1 MLTPVDGVRQPY
13 NNALEVGLI
22 QEHTFQ
28 LRDLVAGHLALD
40 LVNTVTARNAEPVD
54 WLTGYPRLLQWASL
68 TGEFDPGVLQ
78 ALDRRS
84 AGAPDTAAAAL
95 DATREL
101 REAVHDVTT
110 AIIRHDAPPADGL
123 RRIERTW
130 KDAVSVA
137 ELTLVA
143 GSARL
148 QLTVDRSGLAYL
160 HHELALRSVEL
171 LQTLPLARTRICP
184 GPRCGWLFIDHSRG
198 GQRRWCDM
206 ATCGNA
212 AKSTRHYQRRR
223 RPIR

>member
-1 MLTPVDGVRQPY
+1 M
-13 NNALEVGLI
+13 I

-28 LRDLVAGHLALD
+28 PRDLVAGHLALD
-40 LVNTVTARNAEPVD
+40 LVNTVTARNAEPAD
-54 WLTGYPRLLQWASL
+54 WLTGYPQLLHWAGL
-68 TGEFDPGVLQ
+68 TGEFDPDSLRELG
-78 ALDRRS
+78 RRS
-84 AGAPDTAAAAL
+84 ADAPDAASAAL
-95 DATREL
+95 DVTREL

-110 AIIRHDAPPADGL
+110 AIIRNEPPPADRL
-123 RRIERTW
+123 RRIERAW
-130 KDAVSVA
+130 KDAVSNA
-137 ELTLVA
+137 ELTLGA
-143 GSARL
+143 GRARL

-160 HHELALRSVEL
+160 NHELALRSVEL
-171 LQTLPLARTRICP
+171 LQALPLTRTRICP

>member
-1 MLTPVDGVRQPY
+1 M
-13 NNALEVGLI
+13 I

-28 LRDLVAGHLALD
+28 PRDLVAGHLALD
-40 LVNTVTARNAEPVD
+40 LVNTVTDRNAEPVD
-54 WLTGYPRLLQWASL
+54 WLTGYPRLWQWASL
-68 TGEFDPGVLQ
+68 TGEFDPGALR

-84 AGAPDTAAAAL
+84 ADAPDTAAAAL
-95 DATREL
+95 HATREL

-123 RRIERTW
+123 RRIEQTW

-171 LQTLPLARTRICP
+171 LQTLPLARTRTCP

-212 AKSTRHYQRRR
+212 VKSTRHYQGRR

>member
-1 MLTPVDGVRQPY
+1 MLTPVDGFRQPD
-13 NNALEVGLI
+13 NNALGVGLI

-28 LRDLVAGHLALD
+28 PRDLVAGHLALD

-68 TGEFDPGVLQ
+68 TGEFDPGALR

-84 AGAPDTAAAAL
+84 ASAPDTAAAAL
-95 DATREL
+95 HATWEL

-130 KDAVSVA
+130 KDAASVA

>member
-1 MLTPVDGVRQPY
+1 MLTPVDGFRQPD
-13 NNALEVGLI
+13 NNVLEVGLI

-28 LRDLVAGHLALD
+28 PRDLVAGHLALD

-68 TGEFDPGVLQ
+68 TGEFDPGALR
-78 ALDRRS
+78 ALDRLS
-84 AGAPDTAAAAL
+84 AGAPDIAAAAL
-95 DATREL
+95 HATREL

-148 QLTVDRSGLAYL
+148 QLTVDRSGLAYP

>member
-1 MLTPVDGVRQPY
+1 MLTPVDRFRQPD
-13 NNALEVGLI
+13 NNVLEVGLI

-28 LRDLVAGHLALD
+28 PRDLVAGHLTLD

-54 WLTGYPRLLQWASL
+54 RLTGYPRLLQWASL
-68 TGEFDPGVLQ
+68 TGGFDPGALR

-95 DATREL
+95 HATREL

-130 KDAVSVA
+130 KDAVSDA

-171 LQTLPLARTRICP
+171 LQTLPPARTRICP

>member
-1 MLTPVDGVRQPY
+1 
-13 NNALEVGLI
+13 LI
-22 QEHTFQ
+22 REHTFQ
-28 LRDLVAGHLALD
+28 PRDLVAGHLALD

-68 TGEFDPGVLQ
+68 TGEFDPGALR

-84 AGAPDTAAAAL
+84 AGAPDSAAAAL
-95 DATREL
+95 HATREL

-110 AIIRHDAPPADGL
+110 AIIRRDAPPADGL

-130 KDAVSVA
+130 KDAVSDA

>member
-1 MLTPVDGVRQPY
+1 MLTLVDRLRQPD
-13 NNALEVGLI
+13 NNVLEVGLI

-28 LRDLVAGHLALD
+28 PRDLVAGHLALD

-68 TGEFDPGVLQ
+68 TGEFDPGALQ

-84 AGAPDTAAAAL
+84 AAAPDAAATAL
-95 DATREL
+95 HATREL

-110 AIIRHDAPPADGL
+110 AVIRHDAPPADGL

>member
-1 MLTPVDGVRQPY
+1 M
-13 NNALEVGLI
+13 I

-28 LRDLVAGHLALD
+28 PRDLVAGHLALD

-54 WLTGYPRLLQWASL
+54 WLTGYPRLLQWARL
-68 TGEFDPGVLQ
+68 TGGFDPGALG
-78 ALDRRS
+78 ALDRLS

-95 DATREL
+95 HATREL

-110 AIIRHDAPPADGL
+110 AIIRGDAPPADGL

-130 KDAVSVA
+130 KGAVSDA

-171 LQTLPLARTRICP
+171 LQALPLARTRICP